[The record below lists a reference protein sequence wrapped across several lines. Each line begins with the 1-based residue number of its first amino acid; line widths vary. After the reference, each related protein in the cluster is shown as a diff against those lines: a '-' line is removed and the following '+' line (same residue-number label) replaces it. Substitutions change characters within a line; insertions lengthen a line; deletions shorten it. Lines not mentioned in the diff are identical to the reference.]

1 MHCDY
6 DDHQHK
12 CNYFR
17 PEWPRAIKLG
27 AEENKAFAYNPVEAT
42 RSNRYYGYITA
53 FWIEVYKNGCNAL
66 TAAW

>member
-53 FWIEVYKNGCNAL
+53 F
-66 TAAW
+66 